1 MAEMSPPIRLS
12 ATLEPRG
19 IPFPAAMRCCCRPA
33 RLRSSLTQQRPA
45 DDPRWPAQ
53 PRAARSRRGRDAA
66 IAWSRTLARVGAGR
80 YNARMRRP
88 TRLGLAVVVLLIAIL
103 GAYGAFWFV
112 VAGRLEDGVTQWA
125 QSLRAQNLDLSWR
138 AIRVGGFPLGFRV
151 ALSEARLR
159 DLAATPKGDVQV
171 PLLSGSAAY
180 WNFRV
185 WQLTAPEGLSATANL
200 GAGGVAKVTVGA
212 ASGSVVVADDGGGTL

>member
-12 ATLEPRG
+12 ATPEPRG
-19 IPFPAAMRCCCRPA
+19 IPFPAAAPPRPWPGHPALPPPAAPPPAHRAPPNQVTRRSASTTSPTPSPSTVRRSRLLASCRHLRAAAAMRCCCRPA
-33 RLRSSLTQQRPA
+33 RRRSSWTQQRPA

-125 QSLRAQNLDLSWR
+125 QSLRAQNLDMS
-138 AIRVGGFPLGFRV
+138 
-151 ALSEARLR
+151 
-159 DLAATPKGDVQV
+159 
-171 PLLSGSAAY
+171 
-180 WNFRV
+180 
-185 WQLTAPEGLSATANL
+185 
-200 GAGGVAKVTVGA
+200 
-212 ASGSVVVADDGGGTL
+212 